1 MMDDDSRMTIMYHYI
16 YTLSWYFQSLAPSL
30 VNGFDTFW
38 TNTGYLL
45 FITNKAHTSWLDVT
59 GFFHASFDQREHA
72 TFSRNAVSF
81 FSKACIKTCWA
92 TMINCYNLP
101 QLRPKV
107 AGNRQQIRSSH
118 RIPPW
123 STPPA
128 ESPEVKALWP
138 TPVVPWPQP
147 SVPPNAVGYSP
158 TSIAQERER
167 GRICKS
173 CSAGWFS

>member
-81 FSKACIKTCWA
+81 FFKSLHQNMLSNYDQLLQSSSVATKSCW
-92 TMINCYNLP
+92 
-101 QLRPKV
+101 K
-107 AGNRQQIRSSH
+107 
-118 RIPPW
+118 
-123 STPPA
+123 PPA
-128 ESPEVKALWP
+128 NQIIPSDSTLVNPTCRITGSESSLANSSCAMA
-138 TPVVPWPQP
+138 T
-147 SVPPNAVGYSP
+147 A
-158 TSIAQERER
+158 
-167 GRICKS
+167 ICASKRRRV
-173 CSAGWFS
+173 